1 MRRLISFLIGLIVL
15 VAVIVL
21 VVFSLENV
29 RNVQV
34 TFLGNVIT
42 ASLWWFVVGAAILG
56 FLVALLLLTPGR
68 VVAGWRGWTL
78 SRQGSRMQEDLAAL
92 RARHEQLRA
101 EHDTLKAQHE
111 GLTAE
116 HTQVITERD
125 RLRSQLAAPSTSVKG
140 TSTATGA
147 PYTIG
152 AAPTGVPAAAPAS
165 VPTTAPAETVPNG
178 TEPSTTLSGRL
189 REMFR
194 GPRPTD
200 EPAQDQIYTPD
211 GPAAPTA

>member
-68 VVAGWRGWTL
+68 VVAGWRGWT
-78 SRQGSRMQEDLAAL
+78 
-92 RARHEQLRA
+92 
-101 EHDTLKAQHE
+101 
-111 GLTAE
+111 
-116 HTQVITERD
+116 
-125 RLRSQLAAPSTSVKG
+125 
-140 TSTATGA
+140 
-147 PYTIG
+147 
-152 AAPTGVPAAAPAS
+152 
-165 VPTTAPAETVPNG
+165 
-178 TEPSTTLSGRL
+178 SGRMI
-189 REMFR
+189 RR
-194 GPRPTD
+194 HWRRSIP
-200 EPAQDQIYTPD
+200 
-211 GPAAPTA
+211 